1 MSDLSYYTNADKYPS
16 TYLSSPLLPVILSAA
31 TGYLVAQMFFSVRH
45 CFNPVLS
52 AHGPVQLPTTHLL
65 QVYEMAIDTILLSFC
80 EDSESHG
87 GTPQYA
93 PPLLLNAIGQAKLAK
108 QYKAEAKQHKADAKA
123 AKKQAYADRV
133 NTRGLAHTMSRPQ
146 AQARFMSSH
155 FCCLAQPCQA
165 PACHR

>member
-45 CFNPVLS
+45 CFNPVLR
-52 AHGPVQLPTTHLL
+52 AHGPVQLPPTHLL
-65 QVYEMAIDTILLSFC
+65 QVYEMAIATLLLSFC

-133 NTRGLAHTMSRPQ
+133 NTKQMKAGKGQNSQFITA
-146 AQARFMSSH
+146 SSGNSI
-155 FCCLAQPCQA
+155 
-165 PACHR
+165 PAMANI